1 VAGGRASVALTAR
14 IDSQDGGSITNM
26 QTIASMQQV
35 DFVRLMQSPQMRRV
49 IMVINLLLVIWIA
62 SQLAALT
69 WDFIAPAEE
78 TAPAVVETAATPV
91 QRNEELDLIR
101 QIPGWHLMGVVSQ
114 QAAPVR
120 EAVPIEAPDTRLKL
134 VLRGALSSDD
144 PVHARAIIAD
154 PRGKEDQYAI
164 GDNLPGN
171 AELSEVHPDRVILK
185 RNGRYETLRLP
196 QDQQQN
202 QQNTTVSAA
211 NTSLRSVARPPA
223 GPTPTP
229 AQRMRTISQQV
240 QKNPVSLYEVVRPVP
255 KQDEEGNI
263 IGYVLQPGRDRELFD
278 HLGLQAGDV
287 VVQINDLKLDNAASS
302 AQALKS
308 VQNGQEVTMTV
319 LRDGQE
325 QVMSFSL
332 PEE

>member
-1 VAGGRASVALTAR
+1 
-14 IDSQDGGSITNM
+14 
-26 QTIASMQQV
+26 MQQV

-49 IMVINLLLVIWIA
+49 ILVVNVLLVIWIA
-62 SQLAALT
+62 SQLARLT
-69 WDFIAPAEE
+69 WGFLAPAEE
-78 TAPAVVETAATPV
+78 AAPAVVATVAAPV
-91 QRNEELDLIR
+91 QRNEELELIR
-101 QIPGWHLMGVVSQ
+101 QIPDWHLMGVVSQ

-120 EAVPIEAPDTRLKL
+120 EAAPIEAPDTRLKL

-144 PVHARAIIAD
+144 PEHARAIIAD

-196 QDQQQN
+196 QDQQPK
-202 QQNTTVSAA
+202 NTRVSAL
-211 NTSLRSVARPPA
+211 NTSQPSTVRPP
-223 GPTPTP
+223 TRSSP
-229 AQRMRTISQQV
+229 AQRLQNISQMV

-255 KQDEEGNI
+255 KQDEDGNI
-263 IGYVLQPGRDRELFD
+263 IGYILQPGRDRELFD

-325 QVMSFSL
+325 QVMTFNL
-332 PEE
+332 PTK

>member
-1 VAGGRASVALTAR
+1 
-14 IDSQDGGSITNM
+14 
-26 QTIASMQQV
+26 MQQV
-35 DFVRLMQSPQMRRV
+35 DFVRLMQSPQMRRI
-49 IMVINLLLVIWIA
+49 IMAINLLLVIWIA
-62 SQLAALT
+62 SQLATLT
-69 WDFIAPAEE
+69 WAFFAPAEE
-78 TAPAVVETAATPV
+78 IAPAVVETSAMPV
-91 QRNEELDLIR
+91 QRSEELDLIR

-120 EAVPIEAPDTRLKL
+120 EAAPIEAPDTRLKL
-134 VLRGALSSDD
+134 VLRGAFSSDD
-144 PVHARAIIAD
+144 PKHARAIIAD
-154 PRGKEDQYAI
+154 PGGKEDQYAI

-196 QDQQQN
+196 QDQQQKN
-202 QQNTTVSAA
+202 FTVSAR
-211 NTSLRSVARPPA
+211 NTSLRSTAPQPQA
-223 GPTPTP
+223 GTTP
-229 AQRMRTISQQV
+229 AQRLQAITQRVRQ
-240 QKNPVSLYEVVRPVP
+240 NPVTLYEVVRPVP

-325 QVMSFSL
+325 QIMSFSL

>member
-1 VAGGRASVALTAR
+1 
-14 IDSQDGGSITNM
+14 
-26 QTIASMQQV
+26 MQQV
-35 DFVRLMQSPQMRRV
+35 DFVRLMQSEQMRRV
-49 IMVINLLLVIWIA
+49 ILVINILLVIWIA
-62 SQLAALT
+62 SQLARLT
-69 WDFIAPAEE
+69 WGFFTSPEE
-78 TAPAVVETAATPV
+78 AVPEVVATVASPV
-91 QRNEELDLIR
+91 QRNEELELIR

-114 QAAPVR
+114 QVAPAR
-120 EAVPIEAPDTRLKL
+120 EVVPIEAPDTSLKL

-144 PVHARAIIAD
+144 PAHARAIIAD

-196 QDQQQN
+196 QDQQRKSP
-202 QQNTTVSAA
+202 TISAVNA
-211 NTSLRSVARPPA
+211 SPRPSVQPPA
-223 GPTPTP
+223 R
-229 AQRMRTISQQV
+229 ANVVERLQNIRQRV

-255 KQDEEGNI
+255 KQDEDGNI
-263 IGYVLQPGRDRELFD
+263 VGYTLQPGRDRELFD
-278 HLGLQAGDV
+278 NLGLQPGDV
-287 VVQINDLKLDNAASS
+287 VVQINDLKLDNAANS

-332 PEE
+332 PE

>member
-1 VAGGRASVALTAR
+1 
-14 IDSQDGGSITNM
+14 
-26 QTIASMQQV
+26 MQQV
-35 DFVRLMQSPQMRRV
+35 DIVRLMQSTQMRR
-49 IMVINLLLVIWIA
+49 IILVINLLLVIWIA
-62 SQLAALT
+62 SQLASLT
-69 WDFIAPAEE
+69 WGFFTPAEDL
-78 TAPAVVETAATPV
+78 APAVVEPAATPV
-91 QRNEELDLIR
+91 QRNEEQDLIR
-101 QIPGWHLMGVVSQ
+101 QMPGWHLMGVVSQ

-120 EAVPIEAPDTRLKL
+120 AAVPIEAPDTRLKL

-144 PVHARAIIAD
+144 PKHARAIIAD

-171 AELSEVHPDRVILK
+171 AELSEIHPDRVILM

-196 QDQQQN
+196 QDQLQN
-202 QQNTTVSAA
+202 NATVSTV
-211 NTSLRSVARPPA
+211 NTSLRSAPQPRSGPRPSPV
-223 GPTPTP
+223 
-229 AQRMRTISQQV
+229 QRLQDLTRRV
-240 QKNPVSLYEVVRPVP
+240 QKNPVTLYEVVRPVP

-263 IGYVLQPGRDRELFD
+263 VGYTLQPGRDRELFN

-287 VVQINDLKLDNAASS
+287 VIQINDLKLDSAASS

>member
-1 VAGGRASVALTAR
+1 
-14 IDSQDGGSITNM
+14 M

-35 DFVRLMQSPQMRRV
+35 DFVRLMQSTQMRRV
-49 IMVINLLLVIWIA
+49 IMAINLLLVIWIA

-69 WDFIAPAEE
+69 WSFLAPAEE
-78 TAPAVVETAATPV
+78 AASAVVETAAMPV
-91 QRNEELDLIR
+91 KRNEDLDLIR
-101 QIPGWHLMGVVSQ
+101 QLPGWHLMGIVSQ
-114 QAAPVR
+114 KAAPPGP
-120 EAVPIEAPDTRLKL
+120 VPIEAPDTRLKL

-144 PVHARAIIAD
+144 PEHARAIIAD

-171 AELSEVHPDRVILK
+171 AELSEIHPDRVILK

-202 QQNTTVSAA
+202 RPNTTVSAL
-211 NTSLRSVARPPA
+211 NTSLRSAPRPRSGA
-223 GPTPTP
+223 TP
-229 AQRMRTISQQV
+229 AQRLQTISQQV
-240 QKNPVSLYEVVRPVP
+240 RQNPVSLYEVVRPVP
-255 KQDEEGNI
+255 KQDEDGNI
-263 IGYVLQPGRDRELFD
+263 IGYILQPGRDREVFD
-278 HLGLQAGDV
+278 HLGLQPGDV
-287 VVQINDLKLDNAASS
+287 VVQINDIRLDSAASS

-308 VQNGQEVTMTV
+308 VQNGQEVAMTV

-325 QVMSFSL
+325 QVLSFSL

>member
-1 VAGGRASVALTAR
+1 
-14 IDSQDGGSITNM
+14 M

-35 DFVRLMQSPQMRRV
+35 DFVRLMQSEQMRRV
-49 IMVINLLLVIWIA
+49 ILVVNVLLVIWIA
-62 SQLAALT
+62 SQLARLT
-69 WDFIAPAEE
+69 WGFFASPEE
-78 TAPAVVETAATPV
+78 AAPAVVATVATPV
-91 QRNEELDLIR
+91 QRNEELELIR
-101 QIPGWHLMGVVSQ
+101 QVPGWHLMGVVSQ

-144 PVHARAIIAD
+144 PAHARAIIAD

-196 QDQQQN
+196 QDQRQKSP
-202 QQNTTVSAA
+202 TISAV
-211 NTSLRSVARPPA
+211 NSSPRPSVQPPA
-223 GPTPTP
+223 RANL
-229 AQRMRTISQQV
+229 AQRLQNIKQRV

-255 KQDEEGNI
+255 KQDEDGNI
-263 IGYVLQPGRDRELFD
+263 VGYTLQPGRDRELFD
-278 HLGLQAGDV
+278 NLGLQAGDV
-287 VVQINDLKLDNAASS
+287 VVQINDLKLDNAANS

-332 PEE
+332 PE

>member
-1 VAGGRASVALTAR
+1 
-14 IDSQDGGSITNM
+14 
-26 QTIASMQQV
+26 MQQV
-35 DFVRLMQSPQMRRV
+35 DFVRLMQSQQMRRV
-49 IMVINLLLVIWIA
+49 IMVANLLLVIWIA
-62 SQLAALT
+62 SQLATLT
-69 WDFIAPAEE
+69 WGFFAPAEE

-114 QAAPVR
+114 LAAPVK
-120 EAVPIEAPDTRLKL
+120 EAAPIEAPDTRLKL
-134 VLRGALSSDD
+134 VLRGAFSSDD
-144 PVHARAIIAD
+144 PEHARAIIAD

-196 QDQQQN
+196 QDPQQKSI
-202 QQNTTVSAA
+202 TVSATK
-211 NTSLRSVARPPA
+211 TSLRSAVPQPQAR
-223 GPTPTP
+223 TTP
-229 AQRMRTISQQV
+229 AQRLQAISQRVRQ
-240 QKNPVSLYEVVRPVP
+240 NPVSLYEVVRPVP

-263 IGYVLQPGRDRELFD
+263 IGYVLQPGRDRELFE

-287 VVQINDLKLDNAASS
+287 VVQINDLKLDNAANS

-325 QVMSFSL
+325 QVVSFSL

>member
-1 VAGGRASVALTAR
+1 
-14 IDSQDGGSITNM
+14 
-26 QTIASMQQV
+26 MQQV

-49 IMVINLLLVIWIA
+49 ILVINVLLVVWIA
-62 SQLAALT
+62 SQLAGLT
-69 WDFIAPAEE
+69 WSFIAPADEA
-78 TAPAVVETAATPV
+78 APAGTVTVASPV
-91 QRNEELDLIR
+91 QRNEELELIR

-114 QAAPVR
+114 PVAPVKTV
-120 EAVPIEAPDTRLKL
+120 APIEAPDTRLKL
-134 VLRGALSSDD
+134 VLKGAFSSDD
-144 PVHARAIIAD
+144 PEHARAIIAD

-164 GDNLPGN
+164 GDTVPGN
-171 AELSEVHPDRVILK
+171 AELSEVRPDRVILQ

-202 QQNTTVSAA
+202 RQGTTVSALSS
-211 NTSLRSVARPPA
+211 SLRSA
-223 GPTPTP
+223 GRQQPGP
-229 AQRMRTISQQV
+229 AQRLQNITQRVRQ
-240 QKNPVSLYEVVRPVP
+240 NPASLYEVVRPVP

-263 IGYVLQPGRDRELFD
+263 IGYILQPGRDRELFD
-278 HLGLQAGDV
+278 QLGLQAGDV

-308 VQNGQEVTMTV
+308 VQNGQEVSMTV

-325 QVMSFSL
+325 QVLSFSL

>member
-1 VAGGRASVALTAR
+1 
-14 IDSQDGGSITNM
+14 M

-49 IMVINLLLVIWIA
+49 ILVVNVLLVIWIA
-62 SQLAALT
+62 TQLATLT
-69 WDFIAPAEE
+69 WGFLAPAEE
-78 TAPAVVETAATPV
+78 TATAVVETAAVPV
-91 QRNEELDLIR
+91 QRNEELELIR
-101 QIPGWHLMGVVSQ
+101 QIPGWHLLGVVTQ
-114 QAAPVR
+114 QAAAVV

-134 VLRGALSSDD
+134 VLRGALASDD
-144 PVHARAIIAD
+144 PQHARAIIAD
-154 PRGKEDQYAI
+154 PRGKEEQYAI

-196 QDQQQN
+196 QDQKQQGN
-202 QQNTTVSAA
+202 NTVSAVK
-211 NTSLRSVARPPA
+211 TSLRSAPRPQA
-223 GPTPTP
+223 ASSP
-229 AQRMRTISQQV
+229 AQRLQNISQRVRQ
-240 QKNPVSLYEVVRPVP
+240 NPVSLYEVVRPVP

-263 IGYVLQPGRDRELFD
+263 VGYILQPGRDRELFD
-278 HLGLQAGDV
+278 HLGLEAGDV
-287 VVQINDLKLDNAASS
+287 VVQINDLKLDNAANS

-308 VQNGQEVTMTV
+308 VQNGQEVSMTV

-325 QVMSFSL
+325 QVVSFSL

>member
-1 VAGGRASVALTAR
+1 
-14 IDSQDGGSITNM
+14 M
-26 QTIASMQQV
+26 QTLTSMQQV
-35 DFVRLMQSPQMRRV
+35 DFVRLMQSTQMRRIILV
-49 IMVINLLLVIWIA
+49 VNLLLVIWIA
-62 SQLAALT
+62 SQLATLT
-69 WDFIAPAEE
+69 WEFFTPAED
-78 TAPAVVETAATPV
+78 TAPVVAETDAAPV
-91 QRNEELDLIR
+91 QRNEELELIR
-101 QIPGWHLMGVVSQ
+101 QLPRWHLMGVVSQ
-114 QAAPVR
+114 QAAPVK
-120 EAVPIEAPDTRLKL
+120 AAPMEAPDTRLKL
-134 VLRGALSSDD
+134 VLRGALASDD
-144 PVHARAIIAD
+144 PAHARAIIAD

-171 AELSEVHPDRVILK
+171 AELSEIHPDRVILM

-202 QQNTTVSAA
+202 TAVSVV
-211 NTSLRSVARPPA
+211 NTSLRSVTRPRATP
-223 GPTPTP
+223 GPV
-229 AQRMRTISQQV
+229 QRLQAITRRVRQ
-240 QKNPVSLYEVVRPVP
+240 NPVSLYEVVRPVP

-263 IGYVLQPGRDRELFD
+263 VGYTLQPGRDRELFN

-287 VVQINDLKLDNAASS
+287 VTQINDLKLDSAASS

-332 PEE
+332 PEQ

>member
-1 VAGGRASVALTAR
+1 
-14 IDSQDGGSITNM
+14 M

-35 DFVRLMQSPQMRRV
+35 DFVRLMQSAQMRRV
-49 IMVINLLLVIWIA
+49 IMVVNLLLVIWIA
-62 SQLAALT
+62 SQLARLT
-69 WDFIAPAEE
+69 WGFFAPADDAAPVVAE
-78 TAPAVVETAATPV
+78 TVTAPV
-91 QRNEELDLIR
+91 QRNEELELIR

-120 EAVPIEAPDTRLKL
+120 AAVPIEAPDTRLKL
-134 VLRGALSSDD
+134 ILRGAFSSDD
-144 PVHARAIIAD
+144 PKHARAIIAD

-171 AELSEVHPDRVILK
+171 AELSEVLPDRVILQ

-196 QDQQQN
+196 QDQQQKN
-202 QQNTTVSAA
+202 ITVSAV
-211 NTSLRSVARPPA
+211 NTSLRSAVRPRA
-223 GPTPTP
+223 GVTPSP
-229 AQRMRTISQQV
+229 AQRLQAISQRVRQ
-240 QKNPVSLYEVVRPVP
+240 NPVSLYEIVRPVP

-263 IGYVLQPGRDRELFD
+263 IGYILQPGRDRELFD

-287 VVQINDLKLDNAASS
+287 VTQINDLKLDNAANS

-319 LRDGQE
+319 LRDGVE

>member
-1 VAGGRASVALTAR
+1 
-14 IDSQDGGSITNM
+14 M

-35 DFVRLMQSPQMRRV
+35 DFVRLMQSAQMRRV
-49 IMVINLLLVIWIA
+49 ILVINVLLVIWIA
-62 SQLAALT
+62 SQLATLT
-69 WDFIAPAEE
+69 WSFLAPAEVA
-78 TAPAVVETAATPV
+78 TPAVVATVAAPV
-91 QRNEELDLIR
+91 QRNEERELIR
-101 QIPGWHLMGVVSQ
+101 QIPGWHLMGVVTQ
-114 QAAPVR
+114 QAAPAR
-120 EAVPIEAPDTRLKL
+120 AAAPIEAPDTRLKL
-134 VLRGALSSDD
+134 VLRGAFSSDD
-144 PVHARAIIAD
+144 PEHARAIIAD

-196 QDQQQN
+196 QDR
-202 QQNTTVSAA
+202 QQNTMRVSAK
-211 NTSLRSVARPPA
+211 NSSLRSTVRPPA
-223 GPTPTP
+223 RSSP
-229 AQRMRTISQQV
+229 AQRLQNISQKVRQ
-240 QKNPVSLYEVVRPVP
+240 NPVSLYEVVRPVP

-263 IGYVLQPGRDRELFD
+263 IGYILQPGRDRELFN

-287 VVQINDLKLDNAASS
+287 VVQINDLKLDNAANS

-325 QVMSFSL
+325 QVMTFNL
-332 PEE
+332 PSE

>member
-1 VAGGRASVALTAR
+1 
-14 IDSQDGGSITNM
+14 M

-49 IMVINLLLVIWIA
+49 IMVVNLLLVIWIA
-62 SQLAALT
+62 SRLALLT
-69 WDFIAPAEE
+69 WSFFAPADEA
-78 TAPAVVETAATPV
+78 APAVVETAATPV

-101 QIPGWHLMGVVSQ
+101 QIPGWHLMGVVSK
-114 QAAPVR
+114 QAAPVK
-120 EAVPIEAPDTRLKL
+120 EAAPIEAPDTRLKL

-144 PVHARAIIAD
+144 PEHARAIIAD

-164 GDNLPGN
+164 GDSLPGN

-196 QDQQQN
+196 QDQQQKN
-202 QQNTTVSAA
+202 ITLSAT
-211 NTSLRSVARPPA
+211 NSSLRSAAPQPQAR
-223 GPTPTP
+223 TTP
-229 AQRMRTISQQV
+229 AQRLQAISQRVKQ
-240 QKNPVSLYEVVRPVP
+240 NPVTLYEVVRPVP
-255 KQDEEGNI
+255 KQDEAGNI

-278 HLGLQAGDV
+278 LVGLRAGDV
-287 VVQINDLKLDNAASS
+287 VVQINDLKLDNAANS

-325 QVMSFSL
+325 QVVSFSL

>member
-1 VAGGRASVALTAR
+1 
-14 IDSQDGGSITNM
+14 M

-35 DFVRLMQSPQMRRV
+35 DFVRLMQSTQMRRI
-49 IMVINLLLVIWIA
+49 IMAINLLLVIWIA

-69 WDFIAPAEE
+69 WSFIAPAEE
-78 TAPAVVETAATPV
+78 AASAVVETVAMPV

-101 QIPGWHLMGVVSQ
+101 QLPGWHLMGVVSR
-114 QAAPVR
+114 QAGPPT
-120 EAVPIEAPDTRLKL
+120 EKVPIEAPDTRLKL

-144 PVHARAIIAD
+144 PEHARAIIAD

-171 AELSEVHPDRVILK
+171 AELSEIHPDRVILK

-202 QQNTTVSAA
+202 QPTTTVSAM
-211 NTSLRSVARPPA
+211 NTSLRSA
-223 GPTPTP
+223 GRSPSGATP
-229 AQRMRTISQQV
+229 AQRLQAISEQV
-240 QKNPVSLYEVVRPVP
+240 RQNPVSLYEVVRPVP

-263 IGYVLQPGRDRELFD
+263 IGYILQPGRDRELFD
-278 HLGLQAGDV
+278 HLGLQPGDV
-287 VVQINDLKLDNAASS
+287 VVQINDIRLDNAANS

-308 VQNGQEVTMTV
+308 VQNGQEVAMTV

-325 QVMSFSL
+325 QVLSFSL